1 MVVIITGI
9 SLFFFFFFI
18 SEWVAVFRV
27 RRDAL
32 VRQGAGRE
40 AECVLPY
47 EEGVESPG
55 VVHRSRRPGYV
66 QSVPDAASPPH

>member
-9 SLFFFFFFI
+9 SLFFFI
-18 SEWVAVFRV
+18 SEWVAVFLV
-27 RRDAL
+27 RRGAL

-40 AECVLPY
+40 AGYVLPC

-55 VVHRSRRPGYV
+55 VVRQSRRPGYV
-66 QSVPDAASPPH
+66 QSEPDAASPPH